1 MSRLLAKTMFVVQL
15 TRGLWESGW
24 FVSERSFDQG
34 HSAHT
39 VQEDKQVVGVA
50 MSKHHF
56 VPKTLVSS
64 VSAES
69 K

>member
-39 VQEDKQVVGVA
+39 VQENKQVVGVA

-56 VPKTLVSS
+56 LPKASVSS